1 MARYTG
7 PKNRLARKEGIDLGL
22 KTVGAKSHASLL
34 RRLNIPPGQ
43 HGPKLRRK
51 MSGYGTQLREKQKM
65 KKMYG
70 ILERQFRRYF
80 AMARKWR
87 GNTGDMLVQFLE
99 RRLDNT
105 LFRMGVAPTR
115 TSARQFVSRH
125 VNHTRQARDHPDPP
139 LRPAAAHHRSVAGR
153 SQAGRAEGLLRDDL
167 RPGAGRRR
175 ACRHARAGPREPDP
189 EPCRGADAEDPAPG
203 VDSRHQSLAA
213 RPLHQLG
220 TAACPARTESIRSG
234 QAGPP
239 HCPHAV
245 PASTSAKGSSSGCS
259 RTADSVRTRR
269 RSGSPPRCGSPR
281 RSAGGFPSCWPVR
294 SARATPGAGSG
305 AVLRAVGGRDPR
317 RCGAPGR
324 RW

>member
-115 TSARQFVSRH
+115 TSARQFVSHGH
-125 VNHTRQARDHPDPP
+125 VMINGKRVTIPSYLVTPGEVIMLGTKSGNIPAVKKMLEDKTFAPPGWLSRQGGTAKVERLP
-139 LRPAAAHHRSVAGR
+139 LR
-153 SQAGRAEGLLRDDL
+153 
-167 RPGAGRRR
+167 
-175 ACRHARAGPREPDP
+175 
-189 EPCRGADAEDPAPG
+189 ED
-203 VDSRHQSLAA
+203 VKEDINTQLVIEYYSR
-213 RPLHQLG
+213 
-220 TAACPARTESIRSG
+220 
-234 QAGPP
+234 
-239 HCPHAV
+239 
-245 PASTSAKGSSSGCS
+245 
-259 RTADSVRTRR
+259 
-269 RSGSPPRCGSPR
+269 
-281 RSAGGFPSCWPVR
+281 
-294 SARATPGAGSG
+294 
-305 AVLRAVGGRDPR
+305 
-317 RCGAPGR
+317 
-324 RW
+324 